1 MRKINLCPWH
11 WKPPNPKR
19 ILCSIRSSRRKSMQ
33 KKRKKTQCKQKQRSS
48 TTGDEKP
55 QRQGTLPAYS
65 FSFRCNERAEKRK
78 ALYSKLEEKIHAK
91 EEEKNTLQAKTKE
104 HQEAEIKMLRKSLM
118 FKATPIPSFYHE
130 TPPKP
135 ELKKVSF
142 TIRCVAKKLQT
153 RRLSLRIHRMY
164 QMRKPT
170 TRLTRRRSSDIRK
183 VDEASDGD
191 AMDIEAVGN
200 SDLDAQLDSLRT
212 KLILAEQESAKLKR
226 EIHAL

>member
-1 MRKINLCPWH
+1 MALEATKPEKDLMFYSKLEEKIHAKEEEKNTMQAKTKVNLSFTTRLKNSYKTSASCIFLYTLYS
-11 WKPPNPKR
+11 KSKLNVK
-19 ILCSIRSSRRKSMQ
+19 ILGLSLILLN
-33 KKRKKTQCKQKQRSS
+33 RSS

-130 TPPKP
+130 TPPKL
-135 ELKKVSF
+135 ELKK
-142 TIRCVAKKLQT
+142 
-153 RRLSLRIHRMY
+153 
-164 QMRKPT
+164 
-170 TRLTRRRSSDIRK
+170 
-183 VDEASDGD
+183 DEASDGD